1 MIQVIIAL
9 LVIVV
14 VARLILKGYKAEPVL
29 FAAGLILM
37 IVTMVFGWGSI
48 LPKNLKT
55 TGISFFDPFEVMRD
69 LFSTRAADLGLM
81 IMALMGFAHYMDHI
95 GANKAVVRVATRP
108 LKALRSPYILLFF
121 SFLLA
126 SVLQLAIPSATG
138 LAVLLMGT
146 MFPIMIGLGLSPA
159 SAAGVIA
166 TSLGVAYTPMAVDA
180 IRATDAVGMGKDVVG
195 YVISYQGPA
204 AIATVLAV
212 GITHVFWQR
221 HCDLK
226 LGIVPDLGKDDEEG
240 SKEKGAPGFYALL
253 PMLPIIM
260 AIVFSKLFVKDI
272 NLDVVTIV
280 LICMFICMVI
290 ETVRTLDFKQVCAG
304 FNQFLKGMGSAFTG
318 VVGLLVA
325 AGVFAHGIKA
335 IGAIEQMISMAEHV
349 GLPPFAMAIVFAIV
363 TLAAAIIMG
372 SGNAPFLAFVELIPQ
387 IAQSMGVNPVGM
399 ILPMQQASHMGRAMS
414 PVSGVIIAVSSGA
427 KLSPFDVVKRTA
439 IPLLVGLVVHT
450 LIVGIFFTGPIAAG

>member
-9 LVIVV
+9 VVIVI

-37 IVTMVFGWGSI
+37 ICTMAFDWGSV
-48 LPKNLKT
+48 LPKGLQS
-55 TGISFFDPFEVMRD
+55 TGISFFDPFEVMRN

-81 IMALMGFAHYMDHI
+81 IMALMGFAHYMDYI

-108 LKALRSPYILLFF
+108 LKKLRSPYILLFF

-195 YVISYQGPA
+195 YVIGYQGPA
-204 AIATVLAV
+204 AVATVLVV
-212 GITHVFWQR
+212 GIAHIFWQR
-221 HCDLK
+221 HCDRK
-226 LGIVPDLGKDDEEG
+226 IGFVAEIATEEAVG
-240 SKEKGAPGFYALL
+240 DEKGVPGFYALL
-253 PMLPIIM
+253 PMLPIVM

-280 LICMFICMVI
+280 LICMFVCMVI
-290 ETVRTLDFKQVCAG
+290 ETLRLRNFKQVCEG
-304 FNQFLKGMGSAFTG
+304 FSQFLKGMGSAFTG

-325 AGVFAHGIKA
+325 AGVFAHGIKV
-335 IGAIEQMISMAEHV
+335 IGAIDQLIIMAEHV

-363 TLAAAIIMG
+363 TLAAAVIMG

-387 IAQSMGVNPVGM
+387 IAHSMGVNPTGM

-414 PVSGVIIAVSSGA
+414 PVSGVVIAVSSGA
-427 KLSPFDVVKRTA
+427 KLSPFDVVKRTS
-439 IPLLVGLVVHT
+439 IPLLIGLVFHT
-450 LIVGIFFTGPIAAG
+450 LIIGMFYMSIPAFG